1 MGRKPASMDP
11 QTKGERPSV
20 LIPLKVL
27 ERESIQEG
35 VPELLQNAHVVL
47 LGYHVVPDQTS
58 TSQAS
63 DQFED
68 KASSRLDDL
77 TAILEDAG
85 ATVESKLVF
94 THDGQTTV
102 DRVTEEEED
111 ALAVLIP
118 NSTRTI
124 ENVLVPSAASSALI
138 GSFDWFRG
146 SSRRPT
152 TKDLPRAFGRSS
164 RAKETHPQRSILHCS
179 TSRKGTKPTKT
190 WRCCLTASRIDS
202 RRKDSHR
209 TRSTR
214 ESHVARIRKTQSSM
228 RPTTTM

>member
-85 ATVESKLVF
+85 ATV
-94 THDGQTTV
+94 
-102 DRVTEEEED
+102 DRVTEEEEEEED